1 MENKESVDKI
11 VIIEDEK
18 DVGETLRFILEK
30 NGFSVDFYLSAE
42 DFFLTKKFYST
53 CVYIID
59 SILPGIQGEDV
70 IRTVRLKDKLSPI
83 FIISGKVEGQDIS
96 QGLACG
102 ADDYLPK
109 PFNTDHLLQKVRNA
123 VHKTNIILENHLN
136 VGIKL
141 LPEANSVLYDGITVN
156 LTSREYLIVDKLIKS
171 PGKIVTR
178 EELVGDFDDSEITV
192 RTIDV
197 HVSSLR
203 KKLEKIRLVIDT
215 VRGKGY
221 KIELN
226 ASENSFNVKSPL

>member
-1 MENKESVDKI
+1 MDKV

-18 DVGETLRFILEK
+18 DMGETLRFLLEK
-30 NGFSVDFYLSAE
+30 NSFSVDIYQSAE
-42 DFFLTKKFYST
+42 DFFLAKKFYST

-59 SILPGIQGEDV
+59 QSLPGIQGEDV
-70 IRTVRLKDKLSPI
+70 IRTIRSKDKLSPV
-83 FIISGKVEGQDIS
+83 FIISGKTEGEDIT

-109 PFNTDHLLQKVRNA
+109 PFNTDHLIQKVINS
-123 VHKTNIILENHLN
+123 VQKTNIILGNLMN

-141 LPEANSVLYDGITVN
+141 IPEANSIIHDGATVN
-156 LTSREYLIVDKLIKS
+156 LTSREYLIVESLLKV
-171 PGKIVTR
+171 PGTIVSR
-178 EELVGDFDDSEITV
+178 EELVTDFDDSEVTI

-203 KKLEKIRLVIDT
+203 KKLEKAKISIET

-221 KIELN
+221 KIDL
-226 ASENSFNVKSPL
+226 

>member
-1 MENKESVDKI
+1 VDKV

-18 DVGETLRFILEK
+18 DVGEMLKFLLEK
-30 NGFSVDFYLSAE
+30 NAFTVDFYQSAE
-42 DFFLTKKFYST
+42 DFFLAKKFYSS

-59 SILPGIQGEDV
+59 SNLPGIQGEDV
-70 IRTVRLKDKLSPI
+70 IRTIRSKDKLSPV
-83 FIISGKVEGQDIS
+83 FIISGNCEGEDIS

-109 PFNTDHLLQKVRNA
+109 PFNTDHLLQKVRNS
-123 VHKTNIILENHLN
+123 VHKTNIILDNLIN

-141 LPEANSVLYDGITVN
+141 LPEANSVIHDGATVN
-156 LTSREYLIVDKLIKS
+156 LTSREFTIVERLLKT
-171 PGKIVTR
+171 PGEIVAR
-178 EELVGDFDDSEITV
+178 EELVIDFDDAEVTI

-203 KKLEKIRLVIDT
+203 KKLEKVKLTIET

-221 KIELN
+221 KIM
-226 ASENSFNVKSPL
+226 A

>member
-1 MENKESVDKI
+1 MDKV

-18 DVGETLRFILEK
+18 DVGEMLKFLLEK
-30 NGFSVDFYLSAE
+30 NAFNVDFYQSAE
-42 DFFLTKKFYST
+42 DFFLAKKFYSH

-59 SILPGIQGEDV
+59 SNLPGIQGEDV
-70 IRTVRLKDKLSPI
+70 IRTIRSKDKLSPV
-83 FIISGKVEGQDIS
+83 FIISGNTEGCDIS

-109 PFNTDHLLQKVRNA
+109 PFNTEHLLQKVRNS
-123 VHKTNIILENHLN
+123 VHKTNIILDNLMN

-141 LPEANSVLYDGITVN
+141 IPEANSVIHDGTTVN
-156 LTSREYLIVDKLIKS
+156 LTSREFTIVDKLLKS

-178 EELVGDFDDSEITV
+178 EELVGDFDDSEVTV

-203 KKLEKIRLVIDT
+203 KKLEKVRLVIDT

-221 KIELN
+221 KIQ
-226 ASENSFNVKSPL
+226 P

>member
-1 MENKESVDKI
+1 VSAVDKV

-18 DVGETLRFILEK
+18 DVGEMLKFLLEK
-30 NGFSVDFYLSAE
+30 NSFDVDFYQSAE
-42 DFFLTKKFYST
+42 DFFLAKKFYST

-59 SILPGIQGEDV
+59 QSLPGIQGEDV
-70 IRTVRLKDKLSPI
+70 IRTIRSKDKLSPV
-83 FIISGKVEGQDIS
+83 FIISGKTEGDDIS

-109 PFNTDHLLQKVRNA
+109 PFNTDHLIQKVINS
-123 VHKTNIILENHLN
+123 VLKTNIILENLMN

-141 LPEANSVLYDGITVN
+141 IPEANSIIHDGATVN
-156 LTSREYLIVDKLIKS
+156 LTSREYLIVESLLKK
-171 PGKIVTR
+171 PGTIVTR
-178 EELVGDFDDSEITV
+178 EELVTDFDDSEVTI

-203 KKLEKIRLVIDT
+203 KKLEKVKLTIDT

-221 KIELN
+221 KIEL
-226 ASENSFNVKSPL
+226 

>member
-1 MENKESVDKI
+1 VDKV

-18 DVGETLRFILEK
+18 DVGEMLKFLLEK
-30 NGFSVDFYLSAE
+30 NSFDVDFYQSAE
-42 DFFLTKKFYST
+42 DFFLAKKFYST

-59 SILPGIQGEDV
+59 QSLPGIQGEDV
-70 IRTVRLKDKLSPI
+70 IRTIRSKDKLSPV
-83 FIISGKVEGQDIS
+83 FIISGKTEGEDIS

-109 PFNTDHLLQKVRNA
+109 PFNTDHLIQKVINS
-123 VHKTNIILENHLN
+123 VQKTNIILENLMN

-141 LPEANSVLYDGITVN
+141 IPEANSVIHDGATVN
-156 LTSREYLIVDKLIKS
+156 LTSREYLIVESLLKK
-171 PGKIVTR
+171 PGTIVTR
-178 EELVGDFDDSEITV
+178 EELVTDFDDSEVTI

-203 KKLEKIRLVIDT
+203 KKLEKVKLSIET

-221 KIELN
+221 KIDL
-226 ASENSFNVKSPL
+226 

>member
-1 MENKESVDKI
+1 MKIFLEDAKRGKLTVDKV

-18 DVGETLRFILEK
+18 DVGEMLKYLLEK
-30 NGFSVDFYLSAE
+30 NAFHVDFYQSAE
-42 DFFLTKKFYST
+42 DFFLAKKFYST

-59 SILPGIQGEDV
+59 SNLPGIQGQDV
-70 IRTVRLKDKLSPI
+70 IRTIRSRDKISPI
-83 FIISGKVEGQDIS
+83 FIISGNTEGTDIS
-96 QGLACG
+96 QGLSCG

-109 PFNTDHLLQKVRNA
+109 PFNTDHLLQKVRNS
-123 VHKTNIILENHLN
+123 VHKTNIILDNLMN

-141 LPEANSVLYDGITVN
+141 IPEAHSILHDGITVN
-156 LTSREYLIVDKLIKS
+156 LTAREFTIIDRLLKT

-178 EELVGDFDDSEITV
+178 EELVGDFDDSEITE

-203 KKLEKIRLVIDT
+203 KKLEKIKLVIDT

-221 KIELN
+221 KIQT
-226 ASENSFNVKSPL
+226 

>member
-1 MENKESVDKI
+1 V

-18 DVGETLRFILEK
+18 EVGEMLKFLLEK
-30 NGFSVDFYLSAE
+30 NSFNVDFYPSAE
-42 DFFLTKKFYST
+42 DFFLAKKFYST

-59 SILPGIQGEDV
+59 SNLPGIQGEDV
-70 IRTVRLKDKLSPI
+70 IRTIRSKDKLSPV
-83 FIISGKVEGQDIS
+83 FIISGNTEGEDIS

-109 PFNTDHLLQKVRNA
+109 PFNTDHLLQKVRNS
-123 VHKTNIILENHLN
+123 VEKTKIVLDNMMN

-141 LPEANSVLYDGITVN
+141 IPEAHSILIDGATVN
-156 LTSREYLIVDKLIKS
+156 LTQREFTIIERLLKT
-171 PGKIVTR
+171 PGNIVTR
-178 EELVGDFDDSEITV
+178 EELVSDFDDSEVTV

-203 KKLEKIRLVIDT
+203 KKLEKIKLVIET

-221 KIELN
+221 KIE
-226 ASENSFNVKSPL
+226 S

>member
-1 MENKESVDKI
+1 VDKV

-18 DVGETLRFILEK
+18 EVGEMLKFLLEK
-30 NGFSVDFYLSAE
+30 NSFNVDFYPSAE
-42 DFFLTKKFYST
+42 DFFLAKKFYST

-59 SILPGIQGEDV
+59 SNLPGIQGEDV
-70 IRTVRLKDKLSPI
+70 IRTIRSKDKISPV
-83 FIISGKVEGQDIS
+83 FIISGNTEGEDIS

-109 PFNTDHLLQKVRNA
+109 PFNTDHLLQKVRNS
-123 VHKTNIILENHLN
+123 VQKTKIVLDNMMN

-141 LPEANSVLYDGITVN
+141 IPEAHSILIDGATVN
-156 LTSREYLIVDKLIKS
+156 LTQREFTIVEKLIKN
-171 PGKIVTR
+171 PGNIVTR
-178 EELVGDFDDSEITV
+178 EELVNGFDDSEVTV

-203 KKLEKIRLVIDT
+203 KKLEKIKLVIET

-221 KIELN
+221 KIG
-226 ASENSFNVKSPL
+226 P

>member
-1 MENKESVDKI
+1 MDKI

-18 DVGETLRFILEK
+18 DVGEMLKFLLEK
-30 NGFSVDFYLSAE
+30 NSFNVDFYQSAE
-42 DFFLTKKFYST
+42 DFFLAKKFYST

-59 SILPGIQGEDV
+59 QTLPGIQGEDV
-70 IRTVRLKDKLSPI
+70 IRTIRSKDKLSPV
-83 FIISGKVEGQDIS
+83 FIISGKTEGDDIS

-109 PFNTDHLLQKVRNA
+109 PFNTDHLIQKVINS
-123 VHKTNIILENHLN
+123 VLKTNIILDNLMN

-141 LPEANSVLYDGITVN
+141 IPEANSIIHDGATVN
-156 LTSREYLIVDKLIKS
+156 LTSREYLIVESLLKK
-171 PGKIVTR
+171 PGTIVTR
-178 EELVGDFDDSEITV
+178 EELVTDFDDSEVTI

-203 KKLEKIRLVIDT
+203 KKLEKVKLVIDT

-221 KIELN
+221 KIDL
-226 ASENSFNVKSPL
+226 

>member
-1 MENKESVDKI
+1 VDKV

-18 DVGETLRFILEK
+18 EVGEMLKFLLEK
-30 NGFSVDFYLSAE
+30 NSFNVDFYPSAE
-42 DFFLTKKFYST
+42 DFFLAKKFYST

-59 SILPGIQGEDV
+59 SNLPGIQGEDV
-70 IRTVRLKDKLSPI
+70 IRTIRSKDKLSPV
-83 FIISGKVEGQDIS
+83 FIISGNTEGEDIS

-109 PFNTDHLLQKVRNA
+109 PFNTDHLLQKVRNS
-123 VHKTNIILENHLN
+123 VEKTKIVLDNMMN

-141 LPEANSVLYDGITVN
+141 IPEAHSILIDGATVN
-156 LTSREYLIVDKLIKS
+156 LTQREFTIIERLLKT
-171 PGKIVTR
+171 PGNIVTR
-178 EELVGDFDDSEITV
+178 EELVSDFDDSEVTV

-203 KKLEKIRLVIDT
+203 KKLEKIKLVIET

-221 KIELN
+221 KIE
-226 ASENSFNVKSPL
+226 S